1 MNQYQPIYRKSKT
14 SMPSTHR
21 YHHSNTIS
29 IQTKNSDLEN
39 LNKNPIDSTTFR
51 IPSTES
57 LENKLAILRR
67 STVNRTECNKEE
79 QNDNSKL
86 SQLERDREYL
96 ILKNIEL
103 ENEINKLDS
112 MFNNTITSL
121 NKEKKKEI
129 QEEKTN
135 KKVSLLEENVK
146 LRKKVKEL
154 QKIISDLE
162 IRAEKNKGKS
172 DIRYEIKLW
181 KERTIELGENF
192 KTTLSEIKKELNKDK
207 MAFKLS
213 IKKIQDK
220 YNKDVKELYNFYSP
234 QMIKNEKKLQLLI
247 KENADLHRKENKL
260 KEVFMY
266 NFN

>member
-1 MNQYQPIYRKSKT
+1 MI
-14 SMPSTHR
+14 
-21 YHHSNTIS
+21 
-29 IQTKNSDLEN
+29 
-39 LNKNPIDSTTFR
+39 
-51 IPSTES
+51 
-57 LENKLAILRR
+57 
-67 STVNRTECNKEE
+67 
-79 QNDNSKL
+79 
-86 SQLERDREYL
+86 
-96 ILKNIEL
+96 
-103 ENEINKLDS
+103 
-112 MFNNTITSL
+112 NNTITSL

-220 YNKDVKELYNFYSP
+220 YNKEVKDLHNFYSL

-247 KENADLHRKENKL
+247 KENEDLHRKENKL